1 MEKYL
6 NLVAKTESAS
16 GTEPVKFEKN
26 PGYKN
31 VNTSQYNKLLVT
43 KNTNISWPSCMIC

>member
-6 NLVAKTESAS
+6 NSSTKTQPSQI
-16 GTEPVKFEKN
+16 KFEKN

-31 VNTSQYNKLLVT
+31 INASQYDKQLVT
-43 KNTNISWPSCMIC
+43 KNSGTLSSCIVT